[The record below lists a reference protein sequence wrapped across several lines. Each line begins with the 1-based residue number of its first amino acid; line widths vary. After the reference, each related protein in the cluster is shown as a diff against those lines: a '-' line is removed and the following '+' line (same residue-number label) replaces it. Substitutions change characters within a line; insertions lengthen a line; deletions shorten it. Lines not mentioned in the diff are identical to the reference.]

1 MSCTYGAVP
10 YVQSQ
15 EHHRNNTATAAE
27 RIVTDRALL
36 REASKA
42 RAASEER
49 GGRRTHALRVAAD
62 WVLQEAFGRG
72 NSNELSSQAR
82 T

>member
-10 YVQSQ
+10 YVQSKD
-15 EHHRNNTATAAE
+15 HRRNNTAAE
-27 RIVTDRALL
+27 RGVTDRALL
-36 REASKA
+36 RQASKA

-62 WVLQEAFGRG
+62 WVFQEAFGRR